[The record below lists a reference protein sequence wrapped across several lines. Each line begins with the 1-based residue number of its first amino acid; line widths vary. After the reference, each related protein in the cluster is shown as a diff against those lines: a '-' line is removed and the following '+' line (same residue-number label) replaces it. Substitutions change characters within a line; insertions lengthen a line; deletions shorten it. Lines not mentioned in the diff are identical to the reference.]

1 MASNRTQTST
11 FLEEASLKTIY
22 VALGNSLCPRSTFLT
37 IHLTT
42 EVFTRKNTSSVW
54 AKVNSLY
61 WTEWKLQMI
70 MKGLGLVQLA
80 PCLFFFFF
88 YKSYSWPFF
97 AFCPT
102 WSRDMKGKST
112 GTIYTQVAEAR
123 STINQEHG
131 TAMFAKATTAQNPLY
146 SAQILACRC
155 LKSSVKYVTAF
166 LKELLVSK
174 WSFFWSGTS
183 EGRIT
188 CSSFNSDRR

>member
-88 YKSYSWPFF
+88 LQELLMAIFRLLPYLIQGYEGKEHRDHLHTGSWSKKYNKPGTWDSHVCKGNYSTEPLV
-97 AFCPT
+97 FCP
-102 WSRDMKGKST
+102 
-112 GTIYTQVAEAR
+112 
-123 STINQEHG
+123 N
-131 TAMFAKATTAQNPLY
+131 
-146 SAQILACRC
+146 
-155 LKSSVKYVTAF
+155 SS
-166 LKELLVSK
+166 L
-174 WSFFWSGTS
+174 
-183 EGRIT
+183 
-188 CSSFNSDRR
+188 